1 MVRGAGGGV
10 GGGRQTAGS
19 RLLRPEAHSSR
30 SPTRKSRAAPASLQL
45 FLSRAGAL
53 RHLALAG
60 CKLPPDALR

>member
-1 MVRGAGGGV
+1 M
-10 GGGRQTAGS
+10 
-19 RLLRPEAHSSR
+19 RPEAHSSR
-30 SPTRKSRAAPASLQL
+30 FPTRKSRAAPASLQL